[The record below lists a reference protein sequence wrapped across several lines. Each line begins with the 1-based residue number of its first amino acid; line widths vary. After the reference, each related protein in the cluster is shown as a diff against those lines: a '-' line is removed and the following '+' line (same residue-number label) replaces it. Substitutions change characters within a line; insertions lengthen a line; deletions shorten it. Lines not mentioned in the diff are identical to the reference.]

1 MGKRTYYQYCEMYD
15 EILDDCE
22 GEVMIAGVIFSP
34 SYILK
39 ELDPTAY
46 RCGVLDLMDSIDE
59 EDDPESLKEMDSYL
73 LDIIEQTKF
82 DYY

>member
-1 MGKRTYYQYCEMYD
+1 MSKRTYYQYCEMYD

-22 GEVMIAGVIFSP
+22 GEVMIAGIRFSP

-46 RCGVLDLMDSIDE
+46 RCGVLDLMNSIEEEGENSEDMEEFDE
-59 EDDPESLKEMDSYL
+59 YMESIFK
-73 LDIIEQTKF
+73 
-82 DYY
+82 

>member
-22 GEVMIAGVIFSP
+22 GEVMIAGVLFSP

-39 ELDPTAY
+39 ELDPIAY
-46 RCGVLDLMDSIDE
+46 REGVLDLMDSIEE
-59 EDDPESLKEMDSYL
+59 EDTPESLSM
-73 LDIIEQTKF
+73 LD
-82 DYY
+82 DYMEDILK

>member
-1 MGKRTYYQYCEMYD
+1 MGKRSYSDYCEMYD

-22 GEVMIAGVIFSP
+22 GDIMIAGVLFSP

-46 RCGVLDLMDSIDE
+46 REGVLNLMDSIDE
-59 EDDPESLKEMDSYL
+59 EGENSEDMEEFDEYMESIFE
-73 LDIIEQTKF
+73 
-82 DYY
+82 

>member
-1 MGKRTYYQYCEMYD
+1 MSKRTYYQYCEMYD

-22 GEVMIAGVIFSP
+22 GDVMIAGVIFSP

-59 EDDPESLKEMDSYL
+59 EGENSEDMEEFDEYMESIFK
-73 LDIIEQTKF
+73 
-82 DYY
+82 